1 MALIEYLSTN
11 NTAISAVLVCI
22 IITALNRLFT
32 YINGLD
38 NLKNIPSVGF
48 EGGYKKARER
58 FLFDNLSLM
67 KEGYKKDGAFKV
79 VADNGKFQAMVSPNM
94 AMEMRNTPNDV
105 LSFTATTRDLLMTEY
120 TGIQESDTAVKCV
133 RLDLTKNHGRL
144 IPAMAIETKWSF
156 DKHFGECKEWTKF
169 QIHPMLLQ
177 VVAVVSGVAFVGNPE
192 NRNPDWLDCAI
203 NYTVDVFSGTQKLR
217 QKLLPKFLLPIT
229 ARLSP
234 EISRTKQHRIKA
246 RRLIGPLVEAR
257 LAGTVPPGDDMM
269 QWLIDSSPAE
279 ERNVDRFAQ
288 MLLQLS
294 MASIHTT
301 SMTVTKALYDLASR
315 PEYTKPLREEV
326 ETVLKEEG
334 GFTQNGIRR
343 LDLIDSFL
351 KESQRLGPIGNM
363 TMRRKVVGSKGFTF
377 SNGVHIPHGATILG
391 VTSAAASLD
400 PEIFENP
407 EEFDGYRFLKLRQED
422 PNKHVF
428 SSTSTYHWGLG
439 KHACPGRFFASTEIK
454 MLLAEIVVRYDIRIK
469 DNKRPADICWG
480 ISNSPDVSAF
490 VEFRARQDIL

>member
-1 MALIEYLSTN
+1 
-11 NTAISAVLVCI
+11 
-22 IITALNRLFT
+22 
-32 YINGLD
+32 
-38 NLKNIPSVGF
+38 
-48 EGGYKKARER
+48 
-58 FLFDNLSLM
+58 
-67 KEGYKKDGAFKV
+67 
-79 VADNGKFQAMVSPNM
+79 
-94 AMEMRNTPNDV
+94 
-105 LSFTATTRDLLMTEY
+105 
-120 TGIQESDTAVKCV
+120 
-133 RLDLTKNHGRL
+133 
-144 IPAMAIETKWSF
+144 
-156 DKHFGECKEWTKF
+156 
-169 QIHPMLLQ
+169 MLLQ

-217 QKLLPKFLLPIT
+217 QKLLPTFLLPIT

-351 KESQRLGPIGNM
+351 KESQRLSPIGN
-363 TMRRKVVGSKGFTF
+363 S
-377 SNGVHIPHGATILG
+377 
-391 VTSAAASLD
+391 SL
-400 PEIFENP
+400 PI
-407 EEFDGYRFLKLRQED
+407 
-422 PNKHVF
+422 
-428 SSTSTYHWGLG
+428 
-439 KHACPGRFFASTEIK
+439 
-454 MLLAEIVVRYDIRIK
+454 
-469 DNKRPADICWG
+469 
-480 ISNSPDVSAF
+480 
-490 VEFRARQDIL
+490 